1 MYRKFFKRVID
12 ILLSLIALII
22 LSPILLIVAI
32 VVKTK
37 LGSPVLYTTKRPGK
51 NGEIFNLH
59 KFRSMTNERDENGKL
74 LPDNKRLTKLG
85 RVLRKTSIDELPELW
100 DVLIGKMSLIGPRP
114 LSPKYLPYFTEYENQ
129 RHDVRPGITGLA
141 QINGRSG
148 LNWEE
153 RFEYDVQYVN
163 NLTFINDIKIFFQT
177 IYKVLKRADT
187 LEREEISL
195 LNFDDYRKIQLENK
209 NNYKEIGSEFWLEH
223 KEIGDSYL
231 NKFSN
236 AQYVFSGRTAID
248 CIIKEI
254 IKKGTKHIYLPSFLC
269 HSMVEPIKKHS
280 VNVSFY
286 DIYIK
291 NQRFIADLSSMN
303 MVDNSALFI
312 CDYFFFD
319 KDYYQNLLD
328 FAKSK
333 QMRVV
338 HDITHSLLSDDLTIE
353 EDDYYFASLRKWLP
367 VPDGAIM
374 GKRGEKININNADFH
389 KEFTDIKV
397 QAMKKKRNFMLNNI
411 GSKADFRKLY
421 QQAEE
426 LLEKDYTNKNISNEA
441 LYIINNANFHR
452 IIDIRKNNAKTIV
465 EGLKELKQIQIIYKE
480 ESCSLFVPVL
490 FADKEQ
496 RDNYKKYMIGKNIY
510 LPVHWT
516 KPSDVKITKQTQD
529 IYDKILSIVVD
540 QRYSKADMRKIIT
553 ETNKYFEVKK

>member
-163 NLTFINDIKIFFQT
+163 NLTFINDIKIFCQT

-209 NNYKEIGSEFWLEH
+209 NKYKEIGSEFWLEN

-248 CIIKEI
+248 CIIKDI
-254 IKKGTKHIYLPSFLC
+254 TQKGIENIYLPSFLC
-269 HSMVEPIKKHS
+269 QSMVAPIKKHS
-280 VNVSFY
+280 TNISFY
-286 DIYIK
+286 NISVD
-291 NQRFIADLSSMN
+291 NQRFVADLSSMN
-303 MVDNSALFI
+303 VVDNSALCI

-319 KDYYQNLLD
+319 NDYYKKLLS
-328 FAKSK
+328 FAKNNK
-333 QMRVV
+333 MIVI
-338 HDITHSLLSDDLTIE
+338 HDITHSLLSDDLTVE

-367 VPDGAIM
+367 VPDGAIL
-374 GKRGEKININNADFH
+374 GKRGEKININDTYLY
-389 KEFTDIKV
+389 KEFTDIKI
-397 QAMKKKRNFMLNNI
+397 QAMKNKKNYILNNK
-411 GSKADFRKLY
+411 GNKDDFRELY
-421 QQAEE
+421 RNAEE
-426 LLEKDYTNKNISNEA
+426 LLERGYTNKAISKDS
-441 LYIINNANFHR
+441 LDIIRHTNFNKV
-452 IIDIRKNNAKTIV
+452 IDTRKDNAKIIA
-465 EGLKELKQIQIIYKE
+465 EGLKELEQVKTIYQE
-480 ESCSLFVPVL
+480 DSCPLFVPVL

-496 RDNYKKYMIGKNIY
+496 RDNLKKHMIEKNIY
-510 LPVHWT
+510 LPIHWER
-516 KPSDVKITKQTQD
+516 SIDVKSLEQIQD
-529 IYDKILSIVVD
+529 IYDKILSIVID
-540 QRYSKADMRKIIT
+540 QRYSAADMRKILT
-553 ETNKYFEVKK
+553 ETKQYFRVK